1 MDETMSLTVDDVFIY
16 NGEIEIPEGKVVLL
30 MDTSGVSEYYD
41 FLSRLHAG
49 QTLTVANQAVGD
61 DGTWKTAENAVSSV
75 GGRLVTNGV
84 ANSDFE
90 AGAAPRT
97 AVGIKADGNIIFYTL
112 DGRQSG
118 YSYGAQLKTLAK
130 RMVELGC
137 VDALI
142 LTAAVDNH
150 FCVVSGKRQYNGCK
164 FTVGRLF
171 EKCCKLYFLK
181 GQSRENEYSVDNQYY
196 RRN

>member
-1 MDETMSLTVDDVFIY
+1 
-16 NGEIEIPEGKVVLL
+16 

-97 AVGIKADGNIIFYTL
+97 AVGIKADGILFSI
-112 DGRQSG
+112 R
-118 YSYGAQLKTLAK
+118 
-130 RMVELGC
+130 
-137 VDALI
+137 
-142 LTAAVDNH
+142 LTADSRVTAMALN
-150 FCVVSGKRQYNGCK
+150 
-164 FTVGRLF
+164 
-171 EKCCKLYFLK
+171 LK
-181 GQSRENEYSVDNQYY
+181 HL
-196 RRN
+196 RNVWLSLGVLTR

>member
-1 MDETMSLTVDDVFIY
+1 M
-16 NGEIEIPEGKVVLL
+16 
-30 MDTSGVSEYYD
+30 
-41 FLSRLHAG
+41 SRLHAG

-75 GGRLVTNGV
+75 GGRLVTNGA

-137 VDALI
+137 VDALNLDGGGSTTI
-142 LTAAVDNH
+142 SAW
-150 FCVVSGKRQYNGCK
+150 FPERQYDGRK